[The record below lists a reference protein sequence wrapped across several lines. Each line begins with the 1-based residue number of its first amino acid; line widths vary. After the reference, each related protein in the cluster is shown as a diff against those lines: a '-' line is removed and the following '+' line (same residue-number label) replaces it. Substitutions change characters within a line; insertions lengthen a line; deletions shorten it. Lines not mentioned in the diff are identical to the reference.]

1 MIIDYNYEPRRA
13 IFFEDVK
20 SNYASIECVERKL
33 HPLTTSLCV
42 MSRSDNSYGLIL
54 ASSPK
59 FKEVFGKSNVS
70 RAADLPFLIE
80 SRKFNY
86 QRWYAKHTDIHGQRT
101 EPTLQYV
108 AFIESWAKRTH
119 IVPPQMG
126 LYIDKNIE
134 MQKILSNYTS
144 LEEIH
149 SYSIDESFIDVTESL
164 NLFYPGIS
172 NRYKQMD
179 KLAQK
184 LQREVLERMG
194 LYITVGMGDN
204 PLLAKISM
212 DNYAKHKRN
221 MRDLIRYEDVP
232 SKLWTI
238 EKMTDFWGI
247 GRGTEKALKKLGI
260 HSIKELAHANPD
272 LIKRKLGIVGLQQFF
287 HANGIDET
295 NVHEKYKKKSE
306 SYSNSQILPRD
317 YEKQGEI
324 ELVLKEMAE
333 HLAIRLRK
341 GKKLAGGL
349 SLYVRSS
356 FNSSMKMIKTSSK
369 IEPTQS
375 TSAIQREI
383 ISLFR
388 EKYKGGAIRE
398 IGVGGF
404 NLSSEN
410 IKQLSLFETMMQDD
424 PWYKKLEALQQA
436 IDEIREK
443 FDFTAIQKAS
453 ALTEGS
459 RVLERN
465 KMIGGHAAAGGE

>member
-1 MIIDYNYEPRRA
+1 
-13 IFFEDVK
+13 
-20 SNYASIECVERKL
+20 
-33 HPLTTSLCV
+33 
-42 MSRSDNSYGLIL
+42 
-54 ASSPK
+54 
-59 FKEVFGKSNVS
+59 
-70 RAADLPFLIE
+70 
-80 SRKFNY
+80 
-86 QRWYAKHTDIHGQRT
+86 
-101 EPTLQYV
+101 
-108 AFIESWAKRTH
+108 
-119 IVPPQMG
+119 MG

-232 SKLWTI
+232 TKLWTI

-260 HSIKELAHANPD
+260 YSIKELAHANPD

-295 NVHEKYKKKSE
+295 NVHERYRKKSE

-349 SLYVRSS
+349 SLYVRPS
-356 FNSSMKMIKTSSK
+356 FNSSMKMIKTSYK
-369 IEPTQS
+369 IDPTQS
-375 TSAIQREI
+375 TTVIQREVI
-383 ISLFR
+383 RLFR
-388 EKYKGGAIRE
+388 EKYEGGTIRE
-398 IGVGGF
+398 IGIGGF

-410 IKQLSLFETMMQDD
+410 IKQLSLFETMLQDD
-424 PWYKKLEALQQA
+424 PWDKKLEALQQA